1 MQAQDPLG
9 KVTTADVSLFLKHN
23 DPERKETQTSQ
34 AKQSRS
40 GPSSGL
46 DAVLQA
52 GPPPWAPRG
61 RTLSRCTRAVG
72 GWGVGAAC
80 WTPARATHH
89 PRGFQSL
96 QGAGDAVFGW
106 MFCRAHSIFFFA
118 F

>member
-46 DAVLQA
+46 DAVLRA

-61 RTLSRCTRAVG
+61 RTLSHCTQVVG
-72 GWGVGAAC
+72 GGGGLPDASPGHAS
-80 WTPARATHH
+80 P
-89 PRGFQSL
+89 PRLPESPGSRRRSVRL
-96 QGAGDAVFGW
+96 DVL
-106 MFCRAHSIFFFA
+106 
-118 F
+118 